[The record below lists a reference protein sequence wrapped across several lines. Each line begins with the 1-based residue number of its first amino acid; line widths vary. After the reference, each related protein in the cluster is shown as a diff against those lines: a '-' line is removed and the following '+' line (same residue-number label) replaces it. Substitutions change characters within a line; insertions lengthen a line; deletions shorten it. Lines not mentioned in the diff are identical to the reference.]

1 MDGDAVRRVRP
12 SDRAQGDRTQG
23 VLREAAV
30 DTDGMWAGF
39 VTTDPGMDSGWHHH
53 GDLESTIYV
62 LSGAMRLEFG
72 PGGREVIDAQPG
84 EFVYVAPHAIHR
96 EGNPTNEPATLI
108 VARAGS
114 GDPVTNVEGPS
125 PG

>member
-1 MDGDAVRRVRP
+1 MEGEAVRRVRP
-12 SDRAQGDRTQG
+12 GERAQGDRTQG
-23 VLREAAV
+23 VSREAAV
-30 DTDGMWAGF
+30 ATDGMWAGF

-72 PGGREVIDAQPG
+72 PGGRDVIDAQPG
-84 EFVYVAPHAIHR
+84 EFIYVAPHAIHR
-96 EGNPTNEPATLI
+96 EGNPTDEPATLI

-114 GDPVTNVEGPS
+114 GDPVTNVEGPA